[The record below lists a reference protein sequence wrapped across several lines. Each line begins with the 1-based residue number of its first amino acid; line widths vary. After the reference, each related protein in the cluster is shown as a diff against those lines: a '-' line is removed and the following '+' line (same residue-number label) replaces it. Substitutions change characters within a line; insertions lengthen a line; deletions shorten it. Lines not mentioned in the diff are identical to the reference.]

1 MEVFSSIRHF
11 SLVTGHF
18 PMNPSEPQFWM
29 MIASIVIAVCFI
41 VMAIALIA
49 VAMTVRKVIATVQ
62 RVEERVDPLI
72 TQVNAISVQGK
83 EMSVQFTE
91 VAGNLA
97 VATKHLA
104 ESTELIKQE
113 VAELRSIVTHT
124 AIVAR
129 DKVELVSDTID
140 RTHMQVT
147 DTTRFVQHKIVEPA
161 REIAA
166 IMAGVR
172 KGLEVLFAPA
182 PKQLDR
188 VYMDEDMFIG

>member
-1 MEVFSSIRHF
+1 
-11 SLVTGHF
+11 
-18 PMNPSEPQFWM
+18 MNASDPQFWM

-49 VAMTVRKVIATVQ
+49 VAMTVRRVTATVQ

-91 VAGNLA
+91 VATNLA
-97 VATKHLA
+97 AATKHLA

-113 VAELRSIVTHT
+113 VAELRSLVSST
-124 AIVAR
+124 ALVAR
-129 DKVELVSDTID
+129 DKVEMVSDTID
-140 RTHMQVT
+140 RTHGQVV
-147 DTTRFVQHKIVEPA
+147 DTTEFVQRKIVEPA

-172 KGLEVLFAPA
+172 KGLEVLFAPS

-188 VYMDEDMFIG
+188 AYMDEDMFIG